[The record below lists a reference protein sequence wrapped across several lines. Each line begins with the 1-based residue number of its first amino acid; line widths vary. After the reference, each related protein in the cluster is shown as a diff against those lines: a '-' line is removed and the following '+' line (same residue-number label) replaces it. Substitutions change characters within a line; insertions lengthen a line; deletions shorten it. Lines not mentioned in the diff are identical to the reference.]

1 MVDSERPMTLLELL
15 QTLEQS
21 QELRTLAKEC
31 GLGVKELR
39 RRLKLWSRELT
50 AEMAAAAAPEA
61 ETKPNPA
68 KARAKKEPAQTW
80 PDLSAAAEVTT
91 TPLPRR
97 GSRVLEAWT
106 DGASKGNPGP
116 AAIGIVFR
124 QHNGELLCGHYE
136 AIGRATNNV
145 AEYRAVLRALEFCQQ
160 WRVKRLNLFVD
171 SELVARQLSGAYRV
185 KSPTLAPLY
194 QQAAFLAR
202 GFDMFKVYHV
212 PREQNRHADHL
223 ANKALAP
230 QSGKPGNQPAKRS

>member
-1 MVDSERPMTLLELL
+1 MVDSDRPMTLLELL
-15 QTLEQS
+15 QTLERS
-21 QELRTLAKEC
+21 QELRSLAKEC

-50 AEMAAAAAPEA
+50 AEVAAAAAPE
-61 ETKPNPA
+61 TNPGA
-68 KARAKKEPAQTW
+68 EPATARPRIEAADTW
-80 PDLSAAAEVTT
+80 PELIAAVEVST

-116 AAIGIVFR
+116 ASIGIVFR
-124 QHNGELLCGHYE
+124 QHNGEPLCSHYE

-160 WRVKRLNLFVD
+160 WRVKSLNLYVD

-185 KSPTLAPLY
+185 KSPSLAPLY

-202 GFDMFKVYHV
+202 GLDVFRVYHV
-212 PREQNRHADHL
+212 PREQNRHADYL
-223 ANKALAP
+223 ANKALASK
-230 QSGKPGNQPAKRS
+230 SGKRGKQPAKRS